1 MARLQL
7 NKVTKIYDKNVYAAK
22 DLSFE
27 VCDKEFA
34 VLVGPSGCGKTTAL
48 RLIAGLEEL
57 TSGEIYIDGSCVND
71 FSPKDRNVAM
81 VFQNYA
87 LYPHM
92 NVFDNMA
99 FGLKMRKYPKNEIK
113 KRVNETAVILG
124 IDDLL
129 ARKPKQLSGGQRQR
143 VAVGRAIVRQPKL
156 FLFDEPLSNL
166 DAKLRVQMRAELSR
180 LHRKLQATIIYV
192 THDQIEAMTLGQK
205 IIVIKDG
212 EIQQVADPGE
222 LYREP
227 KNSFVAGFIGTPPMN
242 FMTGRIKRKGKEIIF
257 ENEDIVL
264 KLNRK
269 FVKYVGQEMTIGIRP
284 TDFSTKKGSTIK
296 ITIDVVEPL
305 GNEHY
310 IYGRRGKIAL
320 SACLPEGQIPH
331 TGEIFTL
338 RIDPTRI
345 YKFDAKNKHALK

>member
-1 MARLQL
+1 
-7 NKVTKIYDKNVYAAK
+7 
-22 DLSFE
+22 
-27 VCDKEFA
+27 
-34 VLVGPSGCGKTTAL
+34 
-48 RLIAGLEEL
+48 
-57 TSGEIYIDGSCVND
+57 
-71 FSPKDRNVAM
+71 
-81 VFQNYA
+81 
-87 LYPHM
+87 M

>member
-7 NKVTKIYDKNVYAAK
+7 NKVTKIYDKNIYATK

-27 VCDKEFA
+27 VNDKEFA

-57 TSGEIYIDGSCVND
+57 SSGEIYIDGHCVND
-71 FSPKDRNVAM
+71 VSPKDRNVAM

-92 NVFDNMA
+92 SVFDNMA
-99 FGLKMRKYPKNEIK
+99 FGLKMRKYPKDEIK
-113 KRVNETAVILG
+113 KRVYETAAILD
-124 IDDLL
+124 IDTLL
-129 ARKPKQLSGGQRQR
+129 KRKPKQLSGGQRQR

-166 DAKLRVQMRAELSR
+166 DARLRVQMRAELAR
-180 LHRKLQATIIYV
+180 LHRKLEATIIYV
-192 THDQIEAMTLGQK
+192 THDQIEAMTLGKK
-205 IIVIKDG
+205 IIVLKDG

-227 KNSFVAGFIGTPPMN
+227 KNSFVAGFIGSPPMN
-242 FMTGRIKRKGKEIIF
+242 FMTGIIKKMAKDITF
-257 ENEDIVL
+257 ENNDLNL
-264 KLNRK
+264 KLNNN
-269 FVKYVGQEMTIGIRP
+269 FAKYIGQEIMIGIRP
-284 TDFSTKKGSTIK
+284 ADFSRKKGSAIK

-310 IYGRRGKIAL
+310 IYGRRGKVAL
-320 SACLPEGQIPH
+320 SACLPEGETPR
-331 TGEIFTL
+331 TGDVFTL
-338 RIDPTRI
+338 KIDPVKI
-345 YKFDAKNKHALK
+345 YKFDAKNKQALK